1 MLLKHPPNENLIKE
15 TQLQECYEVT
25 DKDVIETCDIANKF
39 KLFEEFQVS
48 VEKKLLELEIHQ
60 YQEYIKRQ
68 NFLSRKWII

>member
-1 MLLKHPPNENLIKE
+1 MKMILKHPPNENLIKE

-25 DKDVIETCDIANKF
+25 EIIETCDIANKF

-48 VEKKLLELEIHQ
+48 VEKKLELEIHQ

-68 NFLSRKWII
+68 NFLSRK